1 MQDARVRRARES
13 THGDASTSTST
24 STKVGSAARVSFAV
38 DARNVASAEGDAGFS
53 LPYVNVNETDA
64 QYLYVL
70 TTHLDTCTHHAL
82 ALGGLR
88 ELGRALSDLPVEA
101 VVQHASRA
109 LERVDRSVKREN
121 RRIPRDVPRNTR
133 EGDRE
138 PSTVRA
144 RATRTAS
151 IE

>member
-1 MQDARVRRARES
+1 MKRGDGAAAALFRRIIR
-13 THGDASTSTST
+13 
-24 STKVGSAARVSFAV
+24 AA
-38 DARNVASAEGDAGFS
+38 
-53 LPYVNVNETDA
+53 
-64 QYLYVL
+64 
-70 TTHLDTCTHHAL
+70 
-82 ALGGLR
+82 
-88 ELGRALSDLPVEA
+88 
-101 VVQHASRA
+101 RA

>member
-1 MQDARVRRARES
+1 VQKVHFFGYFDARQTPYYKCPNRHQICLSHERYRRAVPRHPRVTRHRRAR
-13 THGDASTSTST
+13 
-24 STKVGSAARVSFAV
+24 AR
-38 DARNVASAEGDAGFS
+38 DAR
-53 LPYVNVNETDA
+53 PPPT
-64 QYLYVL
+64 
-70 TTHLDTCTHHAL
+70 
-82 ALGGLR
+82 
-88 ELGRALSDLPVEA
+88 RARRAHDFPSTARD
-101 VVQHASRA
+101 ASRA

-133 EGDRE
+133 EGVRD

>member
-1 MQDARVRRARES
+1 MKRARATARVRAMIRRMPRPAYQPELDELSSLGGCRRDARPPPTRARRAHDFPS
-13 THGDASTSTST
+13 T
-24 STKVGSAARVSFAV
+24 AR
-38 DARNVASAEGDAGFS
+38 D
-53 LPYVNVNETDA
+53 
-64 QYLYVL
+64 
-70 TTHLDTCTHHAL
+70 
-82 ALGGLR
+82 
-88 ELGRALSDLPVEA
+88 
-101 VVQHASRA
+101 ASRA

>member
-1 MQDARVRRARES
+1 VTRHRRAR
-13 THGDASTSTST
+13 
-24 STKVGSAARVSFAV
+24 AR
-38 DARNVASAEGDAGFS
+38 DAR
-53 LPYVNVNETDA
+53 PPPT
-64 QYLYVL
+64 
-70 TTHLDTCTHHAL
+70 
-82 ALGGLR
+82 
-88 ELGRALSDLPVEA
+88 RARRAHDFPSTARD
-101 VVQHASRA
+101 ASRA